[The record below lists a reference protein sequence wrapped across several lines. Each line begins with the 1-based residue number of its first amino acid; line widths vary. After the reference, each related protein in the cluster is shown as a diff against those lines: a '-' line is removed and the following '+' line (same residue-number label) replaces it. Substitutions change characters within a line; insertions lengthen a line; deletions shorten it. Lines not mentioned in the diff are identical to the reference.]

1 MFAFIL
7 TNIFFLSL
15 AGVILLVARALPRV
29 EEDQVKKHSILD
41 KIAASEIP
49 EKLDAVLGN
58 TMFKLLRKF
67 KVVILRLDNFVN
79 KEIKHF
85 SKNVAEK
92 PSQDFKGMVAEEK
105 DETDLLSR

>member
-29 EEDQVKKHSILD
+29 EEDKVKKQSILD
-41 KIAASEIP
+41 KFAASEIP
-49 EKLDAVLGN
+49 EKFDAVLGN

-67 KVVILRLDNFVN
+67 KVFIMRLDNFVN

-85 SKNVAEK
+85 SNTTEK
-92 PSQDFKGMVAEEK
+92 PSQDFKGMVE
-105 DETDLLSR
+105 DERGDVDLLSK

>member
-15 AGVILLVARALPRV
+15 AGLILLVARAIPRV
-29 EEDQVKKHSILD
+29 EEDQVKKRSILD
-41 KIAASEIP
+41 KLAASELP
-49 EKLDAVLGN
+49 EKLDVVLGS
-58 TMFKLLRKF
+58 TIFKLLRKF
-67 KVVILRLDNFVN
+67 KVVILRMDNFVN

-85 SKNVAEK
+85 SKNAGEK
-92 PSQDFKGMVAEEK
+92 PSQDFKGMVASEK

>member
-15 AGVILLVARALPRV
+15 AGVILLVVRALPRV
-29 EEDQVKKHSILD
+29 EEDKIKKQSFLD

-58 TMFKLLRKF
+58 TMFKLLRKL
-67 KVVILRLDNFVN
+67 KVFIMRLDNYVN

-85 SKNVAEK
+85 SKGAAEK
-92 PSQDFKGMVAEEK
+92 PVQDFKAIVEEEK
-105 DETDLLSR
+105 DEADLLSK